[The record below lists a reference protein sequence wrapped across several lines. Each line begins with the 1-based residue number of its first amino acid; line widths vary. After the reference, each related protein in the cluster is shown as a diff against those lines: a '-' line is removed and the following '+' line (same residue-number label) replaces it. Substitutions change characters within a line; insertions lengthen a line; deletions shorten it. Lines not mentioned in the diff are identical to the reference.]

1 MLKLDTHQH
10 FWHLEKV
17 DYPWLVPA
25 YGPIY
30 ANFEAPDLEPLLD
43 EVGMH
48 KTVIVQA
55 ADSYEDTDYMLA
67 TAAAKDWVAGV
78 VGWLPLLDPA
88 GMARK
93 IEEDYGKNAYFRG
106 IRHLIHEVADPDWV
120 TQDQV
125 IEGLQVLADHD
136 LTFDVVA
143 VFPNHLKHVPTLSER
158 VPKLKMVVDHLAKP
172 PLDADDSRV
181 WREQMAAAAENPNVY
196 AKVSGLNTATGDLEN
211 WTWEDI
217 KPWIDS
223 ALEIFGADRLMFGSD
238 WPVAILAGTYKKVH
252 DETTKALA
260 DLSEEE
266 RVAIWGGT
274 GNAFYGLGLDP

>member
-10 FWHLEKV
+10 FWHLDKV

-25 YGPIY
+25 YGPIH
-30 ANFEAPDLEPLLD
+30 ANFEAPDLEPQLD

-67 TAAAKDWVAGV
+67 TAAANDWVAGV

-88 GMARK
+88 EMARK
-93 IEEDYGKNAYFRG
+93 IDEDYGKNPYFRG
-106 IRHLIHEVADPDWV
+106 IRHLIHEIADPDWV

-125 IEGLQVLADHD
+125 IEGLQVLADRG

-158 VPKLKMVVDHLAKP
+158 VPDLKMVVDHLAKP
-172 PLDADDSRV
+172 PLDADDSRI

-217 KPWIDS
+217 KPWVDS

-266 RVAIWGGT
+266 KTAIWGGT